1 MLNTEQNNW
10 KQIITRHK
18 VVMSLFYESDEE
30 EMERES
36 VQTANINEWLLVSN
50 RIESMERSLKRIE
63 NGIDKLLRTLKL
75 NSSTFSSD
83 SQRMANGAIGNGDCV
98 SVNGAMLNIERRK
111 IDFYNTRRDTVF
123 RLTRLYAECEDYR
136 RSIFNDVLLK
146 LQLET
151 IRDVTGTLYQLRDHM
166 YAKTSIVKHIIDLTG
181 DSSDEEDKDHEVVDL
196 ALDSTHEDEDDE
208 SIDLAHDSTY
218 EDEEDEDDDEVV
230 V

>member
-1 MLNTEQNNW
+1 
-10 KQIITRHK
+10 
-18 VVMSLFYESDEE
+18 MSLFYESDEE

-36 VQTANINEWLLVSN
+36 VQSANITEWLHVCN

-111 IDFYNTRRDTVF
+111 IDFYNTRRNTVF

-151 IRDVTGTLYQLRDHM
+151 IRDVTGTLHQLHDHM
-166 YAKTSIVKHIIDLTG
+166 RDQDIHRQ
-181 DSSDEEDKDHEVVDL
+181 
-196 ALDSTHEDEDDE
+196 
-208 SIDLAHDSTY
+208 TY
-218 EDEEDEDDDEVV
+218 NRFDRRFERRGQRSQSG
-230 V
+230 